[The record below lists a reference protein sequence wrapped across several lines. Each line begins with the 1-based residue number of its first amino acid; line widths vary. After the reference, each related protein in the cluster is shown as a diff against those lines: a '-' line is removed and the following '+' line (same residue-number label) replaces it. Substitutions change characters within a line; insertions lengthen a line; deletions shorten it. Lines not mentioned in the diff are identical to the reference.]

1 MKTFLYIVLH
11 LFPVRALMS
20 LKETDKETWLWFGKS
35 ILSIL
40 APILIVFVF
49 FNVLILAGSFLL
61 WKLPNDFYIPFNG
74 SHTQMMVDRLLIIV
88 GLMITI
94 FKKQL

>member
-61 WKLPNDFYIPFNG
+61 WKLPNDFYVPFNG
-74 SHTQMMVDRLLIIV
+74 SNTQMMVDRLLIIV
-88 GLMITI
+88 GVMITI

>member
-61 WKLPNDFYIPFNG
+61 WKLPNDFYVPFNG
-74 SHTQMMVDRLLIIV
+74 SNTQMMVDRLLIIV